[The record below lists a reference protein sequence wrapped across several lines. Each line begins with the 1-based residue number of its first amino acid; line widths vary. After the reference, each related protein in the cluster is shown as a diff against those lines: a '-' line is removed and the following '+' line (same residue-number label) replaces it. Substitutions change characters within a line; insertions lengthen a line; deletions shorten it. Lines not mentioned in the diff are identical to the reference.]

1 MLKIDAILTSV
12 FSVAAQQNSFP
23 LLRRAN
29 LVALDNEELPLT
41 HTDISVRLTSDPIL
55 FEQEL
60 WKIDRIDSGQTIR
73 LQERPLKVHYDTL
86 KGLTEELKVRLVF
99 EIIQS
104 NSDDN
109 VISTSTYDVSCLPP
123 DHWGGES
130 RQPELLAAFVQPN
143 THAVEQI
150 VAGVGTLLRKAG
162 EKSAIDGYHSNTRE
176 RPYLFGSALWST
188 IFNQRLMY
196 VSPPAGWAA
205 TGQRIRSAADIQ
217 THKTAACLDTS
228 ILFASCL
235 ENMGL
240 NPVIALT
247 REHAFAGFWLVD
259 DRFPVLTN
267 DDAMDLRKRIAT
279 SDLVM
284 FETTLVTNDSPVTFN
299 QSIDHAKELLSEDK
313 ETEFMMVID
322 IKQARARQIKPLGLV
337 DETVDVG
344 NIENADGIE
353 IGVGTVP
360 VLPPVRTDDRV
371 IEDTPETRVDMWQ
384 RKLLDLTKR
393 NPLLNVKASALN
405 LFCPDIGALEDSLAA
420 GEKFKFKAA
429 EDSPLND
436 SDRDAG
442 VFLMKTGQSI
452 HAEYALNQLNSNVI
466 VANERSKRLDT
477 KLIELLRKAKNDL
490 EEGGSNTLFLGIGM
504 LSWKETPDSTR
515 KFKAPLILLPAQLVR
530 RSAQAPIQLRQL
542 PDEDPIFNL
551 TLIEFLQTDYDINL
565 GELTQELPEDESG
578 VDVHAIWNIVR
589 NAIKDQ
595 KGFEV
600 VEEIVLGSFSFA
612 KYLMWK
618 DLRDRVEVLKENP
631 FVAHL
636 VDHPR
641 ETYKQDSNFIERHE
655 VDQKIKP
662 EEFFAPLNC
671 DSSQMVAVDAS
682 SRPQDFVLEG
692 PPGTGKS
699 ETIANIICHNL
710 ALGRKVLFVAEKM
723 AALQVVY
730 RRMEKIGL
738 SHLCLELHSSKAN
751 KKGVL
756 DQLSQAWKFREQD
769 SQHNWVESA
778 KELGA
783 MRHALNDYVSELHRK
798 SSLGFSARDA
808 ISRVVRYQ
816 SEHPLRLDWPVQLSQ
831 GFVKDA
837 EQVSNYLAAARELG
851 IAFNDLEDVDSKEFE
866 AIQQTSWS
874 NEWRRETISIATA
887 FGRVLGQLQQQAHR
901 LTELLEL
908 TLDTVTF
915 TTVEKLSNLSELIEL
930 SILDD
935 LSYALNSG
943 AHQRMSSL
951 SEVAELLLNVDQKI
965 SQYGHGLTRQL
976 LPSLPVSAWIDQRNQ
991 ATGLFSF
998 FKRMKLKRTMSA
1010 SGLSNIKTL
1019 ANLGL
1024 MLEAQ
1029 ETLHKTLRYMPDIQD
1044 SSVWRGDETDSE
1056 ILNDR
1061 VAVGHKALLI
1071 FNRIIGEFND
1081 PIEPATKLR
1090 RVLIEGRDYLS
1101 DGSVLSSASN
1111 DLKTTFKELVGI
1123 SNEAEKLKIMM
1134 DRHLPLGHLQAHFEV
1149 ISAKSEKLNRW
1160 CHWVA
1165 AKNKAS
1171 ALGLGPL
1178 SEALQSK
1185 LIEPKTSEDNAF
1197 TALLVWLAPLLV
1209 DDSPT
1214 LVQFAAS
1221 SHENM
1226 IQTFRNLDAH
1236 VSKTSAQYI
1245 AAVTAGKVPD
1255 ANSSDAPPE
1264 YGVLARELSKKT
1276 RHRPVRWL
1284 VEEMGASLTD
1294 LTPCFMMSPL
1304 SVAQFLP
1311 AGFSQFDLV
1320 VFDEA
1325 SQITTWDAVGT
1336 IARGKNVIVV
1346 GDPKQMPP
1354 SNNFGR
1360 TDVDD
1365 SDEADMESILDQALA
1380 ARLPH
1385 LRLTGHYRSRHET
1398 LIAFSNSHYY
1408 ENTLTTF
1415 PSSETKK
1422 SAVSLHRVQGVYAKG
1437 KSKTNAIEAQ
1447 AVVSEVVARLMKM
1460 LSGDP
1465 IRSIGIVTINSQQQ
1479 RLVED
1484 KMDEARRKNHELEQF
1499 FISTNDYDPIF
1510 VKNLESVQG
1519 DERDI
1524 IVLSMTYGPTEA
1536 NGKTMSMNFG
1546 PLNKEGGERRL
1557 NVAVTRATTEV
1568 LVFSSF
1574 DASMIDLTRTQ
1585 AKAIAHLK
1593 NYLEFAEHGP
1603 SALAEY
1609 ATANYGVDQFDS
1621 DFEQGVAFELRA
1633 LGWKVQTQIGVS
1645 KFRVDMGIVHP
1656 DRPGE
1661 YLAGIECD
1669 GATYHGSPSARDRDR
1684 VRQVILEN
1692 LGWRICRLWST
1703 DYFQDPEFAI
1713 RKMSGRLQ
1721 ELLDEDRVE
1730 IEKPKSDK
1738 CDPAIDSFEHVAPI
1752 IPSRTI
1758 DKNSDT
1764 VILPAKSVTELVV
1777 SVSGPSV
1784 KFETVEFDK
1793 DQFFEVGHRENLD
1806 TLARNILAI
1815 KSGITLHEL
1824 CQDIAHR
1831 HGLKKISKKQR
1842 QHVYSIVKDWAGIF
1856 RDGVHRQ
1863 TLWATPAQITDLIE
1877 WRGLSPFGV
1886 ERKWKDLAHEEQL
1899 GFAKAA
1905 LENAP
1910 SAPVDWMFKELKLS
1924 RRHEA
1929 TVLEFQQWI
1938 AILSQQHS

>member
-1 MLKIDAILTSV
+1 MLKLDANLTTI

-29 LVALDNEELPLT
+29 LVASDGEELSFT
-41 HTDISVRLTSDPIL
+41 NTNISVRLTSSPVL
-55 FEQEL
+55 FEPEV

-73 LQERPLKVHYDTL
+73 LQERLLKVNYDTL
-86 KGLTEELKVRLVF
+86 NGLTEELKVSLVF
-99 EIIQS
+99 EINYS
-104 NSDDN
+104 NNDDDN
-109 VISTSTYDVSCLPP
+109 STSTYTHEVSCLPS
-123 DHWGGES
+123 DHWGGEA

-150 VAGVGTLLRKAG
+150 VAGVGSLLRKAG

-196 VSPPAGWAA
+196 VSPPPGWAA
-205 TGQRIRSAADIQ
+205 MGQRIRSAADIQ
-217 THKTAACLDTS
+217 MHKTAACLDTS

-247 REHAFAGFWLVD
+247 KEHAFAGFWLVA
-259 DRFPVLTN
+259 DRFPVLTS

-299 QSIDHAKELLSEDK
+299 QAIDHAKELLSEDK
-313 ETEFMMVID
+313 ETDFVMVID
-322 IKQARARQIKPLGLV
+322 INQARARQIKPLGLV
-337 DETVDVG
+337 DNIADVG
-344 NIENADGIE
+344 KTENADGIE
-353 IGVGTVP
+353 IGVGSVP
-360 VLPPVRTDDRV
+360 VLPPVSADDKV

-393 NPLLNVKASALN
+393 NPLLNVKTSALN

-420 GEKFKFKAA
+420 GQKFKFKAA

-436 SDRDAG
+436 RDRDAG
-442 VFLMKTGQSI
+442 VFLMRTGHSI
-452 HAEYALNQLNSNVI
+452 HLEYALNQLNNNVI
-466 VANERSKRLDT
+466 VSNEESKKLDT
-477 KLIELLRKAKNDL
+477 KLVGLLRKAKNDL

-504 LSWKETPDSTR
+504 LSWRETSDSPR
-515 KFKAPLILLPAQLVR
+515 KFKAPLILLPAQLMR
-530 RSAQAPIQLRQL
+530 RSAQAPVELRQL

-565 GELTQELPEDESG
+565 SELTQELPVDDSG

-589 NAIKDQ
+589 DAIKDQ

-618 DLRDRVEVLKENP
+618 DLRDRVEMLKESP
-631 FVAHL
+631 FVEHL

-641 ETYKQDSNFIERHE
+641 ETYKQDSNFIEGHE
-655 VDQKIKP
+655 VDEKIKP

-730 RRMEKIGL
+730 RRMEKVGL

-778 KELGA
+778 KELGL
-783 MRHALNDYVSELHRK
+783 MRHALNDYVNELHRK
-798 SSLGFSARDA
+798 RSLGFSARDA

-816 SEHPLRLDWPVQLSQ
+816 SEHPLRLNWPVNLNQ
-831 GFVKDA
+831 GFVKDSD
-837 EQVSNYLAAARELG
+837 QVSKYLMAARDLG
-851 IAFNDLEDVDSKEFE
+851 IAFNDIEDIESAEFE
-866 AIQQTSWS
+866 SIEQTSWS
-874 NEWRRETISIATA
+874 NEWRRETVFTATA
-887 FGRVLGQLQQQAHR
+887 FVRVLEQLQQQTKR

-908 TLDTVTF
+908 TVDKVNFITVK
-915 TTVEKLSNLSELIEL
+915 KLSSFSELIEL
-930 SILDD
+930 SIRED
-935 LSYALNSG
+935 LSYALNPG

-951 SEVAELLLNVDQKI
+951 SKVADLLLNVDEKI
-965 SQYGHGLTRQL
+965 SKYGHGLTRRM
-976 LPSLPVSAWIDQRNQ
+976 LPTLPVSDWIEQRNQ
-991 ATGLFSF
+991 ATGLFRF
-998 FKRMKLKRTMSA
+998 FKRMKLKREMLA
-1010 SGLSNIKTL
+1010 SGLSSIKTL
-1019 ANLGL
+1019 DNLGL

-1029 ETLHKTLRYMPDIQD
+1029 KTLNQTLPYMPDIKD
-1044 SSVWRGDETDSE
+1044 SNVWRGDETDSQVFKE
-1056 ILNDR
+1056 R
-1061 VAVGHKALLI
+1061 VELGHKALLM
-1071 FNRIIGEFND
+1071 FNQVLSEFND
-1081 PIEPATKLR
+1081 PIESSSKLR

-1101 DGSVLSSASN
+1101 VGSVVSSVSN
-1111 DLKTTFKELVGI
+1111 DLKATYKELVCI
-1123 SNEAEKLKIMM
+1123 SDEAEKLKINI
-1134 DRHLPLGHLQAHFEV
+1134 DLHVALSQVQAHCEV
-1149 ISAKSEKLNRW
+1149 ISSKSEKLNRW

-1178 SEALQSK
+1178 AEGLQSK
-1185 LIEPKTSEDNAF
+1185 LIASKASEDNAL

-1209 DDSPT
+1209 DESPT

-1221 SHENM
+1221 SHENI
-1226 IQTFRNLDAH
+1226 IQTFQNLDAN
-1236 VSKTSAQYI
+1236 VSEASAKYI
-1245 AAVTAGKVPD
+1245 AAVTAGKIVD
-1255 ANSSDAPPE
+1255 VNSNDAPPE

-1284 VEEMGASLTD
+1284 VEEMGESLTD

-1311 AGFSQFDLV
+1311 ADFSQFDLV

-1325 SQITTWDAVGT
+1325 SQITTWDAVGA

-1360 TDVDD
+1360 TEVDD

-1437 KSKTNAIEAQ
+1437 KSKTNVIEAQ
-1447 AVVSEVVARLMKM
+1447 AVVSEVVARLKKM

-1484 KMDEARRKNHELEQF
+1484 KMDEARRKNHDLEQF
-1499 FISTNDYDPIF
+1499 FISRNDYDPIF
-1510 VKNLESVQG
+1510 IKNLESVQG

-1524 IVLSMTYGPTEA
+1524 IVLSMTYGPVEIG
-1536 NGKTMSMNFG
+1536 GKTMSMNFG

-1593 NYLEFAEHGP
+1593 NYLEFAEHGTT
-1603 SALAEY
+1603 ALAEY

-1633 LGWKVQTQIGVS
+1633 LGWTVQTQVGVS
-1645 KFRVDMGIVHP
+1645 KFRVDMGIIHP

-1684 VRQVILEN
+1684 VRQVILES
-1692 LGWRICRLWST
+1692 LGWKICRLWST

-1713 RKMSGRLQ
+1713 RKISDRLQ
-1721 ELLDEDRVE
+1721 ELLDEDRAE
-1730 IEKPKSDK
+1730 IESTMSDK
-1738 CDPAIDSFEHVAPI
+1738 CDTTIDSFE
-1752 IPSRTI
+1752 S
-1758 DKNSDT
+1758 
-1764 VILPAKSVTELVV
+1764 
-1777 SVSGPSV
+1777 
-1784 KFETVEFDK
+1784 
-1793 DQFFEVGHRENLD
+1793 
-1806 TLARNILAI
+1806 
-1815 KSGITLHEL
+1815 
-1824 CQDIAHR
+1824 
-1831 HGLKKISKKQR
+1831 
-1842 QHVYSIVKDWAGIF
+1842 
-1856 RDGVHRQ
+1856 
-1863 TLWATPAQITDLIE
+1863 
-1877 WRGLSPFGV
+1877 
-1886 ERKWKDLAHEEQL
+1886 
-1899 GFAKAA
+1899 
-1905 LENAP
+1905 
-1910 SAPVDWMFKELKLS
+1910 
-1924 RRHEA
+1924 
-1929 TVLEFQQWI
+1929 
-1938 AILSQQHS
+1938 